1 MTYLSAIQVKNIL
14 AGYGV
19 KRGKKSNYA
28 KAPQEGA
35 TTTNLGDGWVWVEF
49 SDAKQATKEN
59 VDPTAYNHSMGE
71 IIHFILTDMNQ
82 FEFRKEVTGQ
92 LNNRHNYFYRKAV

>member
-1 MTYLSAIQVKNIL
+1 MTYLSAIQVKNTL
-14 AGYGV
+14 AKYGI
-19 KRGKKSNYA
+19 KRGKKSSYA
-28 KAPQEGA
+28 KLTYEGV

-49 SDAKQATKEN
+49 SDAKQAVKEN
-59 VDPTAYNHSMGE
+59 VDSASYNHSMGE

-82 FEFRKEVTGQ
+82 FEFRKEITGQ